1 MWISLIFLMFL
12 RSSLLAHKKNSN
24 KTWEKKPL
32 QCNGSSEWESEKK
45 SCHSFYSHK
54 KSGGE
59 ANEWVSERE
68 RETLIR
74 LKMSK
79 FEMCHFFLQS
89 AALLLL
95 RVENRINYC
104 KQLFLSHSLTFR
116 LPIVSTNGNKSI
128 LTYAIIHLPLAIV
141 LSRTFK
147 AYLKSLRGL

>member
-1 MWISLIFLMFL
+1 M
-12 RSSLLAHKKNSN
+12 
-24 KTWEKKPL
+24 
-32 QCNGSSEWESEKK
+32 
-45 SCHSFYSHK
+45 
-54 KSGGE
+54 
-59 ANEWVSERE
+59 SERE

-147 AYLKSLRGL
+147 AYLKSLRGLLEKVVGGEEKIIEGAIKEIIDVGCNFIKIFQDSLNR